1 LGVYVLQ
8 MLGRV
13 LVTIIAPLYGGHVG
27 ASSANLFSYV
37 LLAAAWCLWAYGQPG
52 PQQLWKTGGL
62 IAILKGWIV
71 MSAAVLIVAGPA
83 FAIGY
88 FILRTPN

>member
-1 LGVYVLQ
+1 MLQ
-8 MLGRV
+8 LLGRIV
-13 LVTIIAPLYGGHVG
+13 ITIVVPFYGGHLG
-27 ASSANLFSYV
+27 LTAANLFTYV
-37 LLAAAWCLWAYGQPG
+37 LIAAAWCLWAYGQPG

-62 IAILKGWIV
+62 IAVMKGWIV

-88 FILRTPN
+88 FIFRTPG